1 MILLVEANLA
11 CRPLH
16 QVIADVGLRRHDLS
30 RQLLEV
36 SI

>member
-11 CRPLH
+11 RQPLH
-16 QVIADVGLRRHDLS
+16 QAIADIGLRRRNLS

>member
-11 CRPLH
+11 HRPLH
-16 QVIADVGLRRHDLS
+16 QSTADDGLRRRDLS